1 MMTEGPGIPL
11 SRGLR
16 LARSTAYAVSMTGT
30 DNPSS
35 PGPTGPAAVDAYI
48 AGFPDLARA
57 LLTELRELARAA
69 VPEATET
76 LKWNAPAYVHPR
88 GTILFQISGHKA
100 HASMVFTPSVREA
113 FEDELVNFETG
124 KGSVKLFYGQPAPHD
139 LLERMMLARL
149 REYEDEG
156 VNWM

>member
-1 MMTEGPGIPL
+1 MTEGPGIPL
-11 SRGLR
+11 RRGLR

-30 DNPSS
+30 DAPSD
-35 PGPTGPAAVDAYI
+35 PGPTGTSAVDEYI
-48 AGFPDLARA
+48 AGFPDVARA
-57 LLTELRELARAA
+57 LLTELRDLARAT
-69 VPEATET
+69 VPDATET

-100 HASMVFTPSVREA
+100 HAAMVFTPSVREA